1 MVYDTDDSIYIIN
14 IYIKI
19 TVISGHTLRLFN
31 VAIEY
36 GPFIVDLPIKSGD
49 YP

>member
-1 MVYDTDDSIYIIN
+1 MVYDTRWLHLYN
-14 IYIKI
+14 KYLHKI

-31 VAIEY
+31 VAIDH